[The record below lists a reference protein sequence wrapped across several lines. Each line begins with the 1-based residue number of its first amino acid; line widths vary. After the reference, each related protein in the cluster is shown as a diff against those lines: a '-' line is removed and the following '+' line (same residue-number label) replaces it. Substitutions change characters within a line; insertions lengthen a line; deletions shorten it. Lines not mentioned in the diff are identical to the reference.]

1 MSKLH
6 DHINNLYS
14 NINSPIIN
22 LGLDRVGKVKDF
34 INIEPDFAII
44 MVGGTNGKGSVCA
57 FLETIYSKAGY
68 SVGCFTSPHLFKF
81 NERIRINL
89 KQVDDETIIKS
100 LDLIQ
105 SKQKKIELTY
115 FEITTLAAMN
125 IFTEK
130 KIDIAILEVGLGGR
144 LDAVN
149 IFEPDISIITSIGMD
164 HQDFLGDT
172 IDEIAHE
179 KSGICRP
186 NKPTVLNFENIPKS
200 MIKELK
206 KINATLS
213 ILNVD
218 YSFRTASKSYNYKS
232 NNISMD
238 KLPVPYL
245 KGNNQLV
252 NLAGCLRTISLLQN
266 KLPVSLAAI
275 HEGIKGARIEG
286 RLQVLSNNPYILADV
301 AHNVDAAI
309 NLYNFFRTTKKSGN
323 IYAVF
328 SILESKDIQ
337 QVLLPFID
345 IVDEWFVSEI
355 NDSGAQNIGVIISSL
370 KKYNKK
376 VTINK
381 FDTINMAYKNAYKK
395 CDLNDNIIIYGS
407 FFTVSESLDGVRI

>member
-1 MSKLH
+1 
-6 DHINNLYS
+6 
-14 NINSPIIN
+14 
-22 LGLDRVGKVKDF
+22 
-34 INIEPDFAII
+34 
-44 MVGGTNGKGSVCA
+44 
-57 FLETIYSKAGY
+57 
-68 SVGCFTSPHLFKF
+68 
-81 NERIRINL
+81 
-89 KQVDDETIIKS
+89 
-100 LDLIQ
+100 
-105 SKQKKIELTY
+105 
-115 FEITTLAAMN
+115 
-125 IFTEK
+125 
-130 KIDIAILEVGLGGR
+130 
-144 LDAVN
+144 
-149 IFEPDISIITSIGMD
+149 
-164 HQDFLGDT
+164 
-172 IDEIAHE
+172 
-179 KSGICRP
+179 
-186 NKPTVLNFENIPKS
+186 

-206 KINATLS
+206 KINASLS

-218 YSFRTASKSYNYKS
+218 YSFRTGSKSYDYKS

-266 KLPVSLAAI
+266 KLPFSLAAV
-275 HEGIKGARIEG
+275 HEGIKCARIEG

-407 FFTVSESLDGVRI
+407 FFTVSESMDGVKI

>member
-1 MSKLH
+1 MLAKYKYHIWLHITIVIFGLTGVLGKLITT
-6 DHINNLYS
+6 DSYLLVWY
-14 NINSPIIN
+14 
-22 LGLDRVGKVKDF
+22 RVGIALVCILAYFAFTNFSLKVSKKELIKILLVGIVIAVHWVTF
-34 INIEPDFAII
+34 FEAIN
-44 MVGGTNGKGSVCA
+44 CA
-57 FLETIYSKAGY
+57 FFVAASK
-68 SVGCFTSPHLFKF
+68 
-81 NERIRINL
+81 R
-89 KQVDDETIIKS
+89 QVDFN
-100 LDLIQ
+100 LI
-105 SKQKKIELTY
+105 
-115 FEITTLAAMN
+115 
-125 IFTEK
+125 
-130 KIDIAILEVGLGGR
+130 EVGLGGR
-144 LDAVN
+144 SDSTAVIN
-149 IFEPDISIITSIGMD
+149 PEVSVISSISMD

-266 KLPVSLAAI
+266 KLPFSLAAV
-275 HEGIKGARIEG
+275 HEGIKCARIEG

-309 NLYNFFRTTKKSGN
+309 NLYNFFRTTKQSGN

-355 NDSGAQNIGVIISSL
+355 DDFGAQKIDVIISSL

-381 FDTINMAYKNAYKK
+381 FDNINLAYKNAYKK

-407 FFTVSESLDGVRI
+407 FFTVSESMDGVKI